1 VQFGVGKSTTVGVE
15 REVGQERDHNTKGLG
30 RKLVMK

>member
-1 VQFGVGKSTTVGVE
+1 VQFGVGKSTMVRVE
-15 REVGQERDHNTKGLG
+15 REGRQERDHNTKGLG